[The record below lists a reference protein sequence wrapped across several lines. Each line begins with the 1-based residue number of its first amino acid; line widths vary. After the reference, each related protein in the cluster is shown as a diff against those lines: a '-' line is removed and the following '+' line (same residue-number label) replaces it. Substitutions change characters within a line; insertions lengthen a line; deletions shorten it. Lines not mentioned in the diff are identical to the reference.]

1 MHSNLSLSQN
11 LALLCVLIHPHDL
24 PAVPPRNL
32 PFAVSDMNS
41 PDMNPRPLTPLTSLG
56 SNHERRR
63 IRGDDVRV
71 NSKVSLDIP
80 RFGKGT
86 TFTKASHSN
95 AFGQRPRRE
104 QRPPSTRDCFRFMES
119 SSTKPLKLGLY
130 VQIQIGR
137 SRMSMVVK
145 GGDEILFL
153 KRIKRV

>member
-71 NSKVSLDIP
+71 NSEVSLDVSQ
-80 RFGKGT
+80 FGRGI
-86 TFTKASHSN
+86 TFTKFSL
-95 AFGQRPRRE
+95 QRLWAVAPKGT
-104 QRPPSTRDCFRFMES
+104 RPPLTRDCFRFMES
-119 SSTKPLKLGLY
+119 SSTQPLK
-130 VQIQIGR
+130 IGAICPDPNR
-137 SRMSMVVK
+137 AQ
-145 GGDEILFL
+145 
-153 KRIKRV
+153 